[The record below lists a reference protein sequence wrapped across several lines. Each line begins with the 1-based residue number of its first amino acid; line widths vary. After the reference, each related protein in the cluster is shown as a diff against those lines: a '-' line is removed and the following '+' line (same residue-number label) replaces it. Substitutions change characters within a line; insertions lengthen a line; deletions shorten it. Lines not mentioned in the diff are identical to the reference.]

1 MALDIPPLYCPIP
14 GAVNPHIKDIN
25 ARGLEW
31 ISQFGIFDDLAYS
44 VWARYVDSYPG
55 MLPARVM
62 PHAPKG
68 PALQAAANLLFWLW
82 AFDDLACDEIPTGQP
97 ADDQILLLCDLAR
110 AAEGHSGAPANP
122 FAAALR
128 DLHRLFEAVATPTQF
143 ARWASAMHPY
153 FLANAA
159 IAVHQSRKTTTDLD
173 TYVALRIHSGAVKPT
188 LVTLDVADGY
198 ELPTAQLE
206 RPDVVALSEMVCT
219 IVGWDNDLMTYHKE
233 TMRGGADHNLVS
245 VLAESHGL
253 SAAEAVAEAIAMR
266 DRVLCLFLR
275 LRDQVTTDA
284 STELRRYVTGLE
296 AWIRG
301 HLDWGMQTARY
312 RNPADP
318 AARLYRYAGRPRTT
332 DPSPLPIPTIT
343 WWWDQLGPRSA
354 TATRWRTW
362 RTRQRTSPSA
372 STGAGSSTSW
382 GAGTSTPKARTS
394 GLGHARS
401 WPTAGCTTSSTPA
414 ATLTQE
420 KK

>member
-14 GAVNPHIKDIN
+14 GGVNPHVSDIN
-25 ARGLEW
+25 TRGLEW
-31 ISQFGIFDDLAYS
+31 ISQFGIFTGVADS
-44 VWARYVDSYPG
+44 GWAHYVDSYPG

-82 AFDDLACDEIPTGQP
+82 AFDDLACDEIPAGQP
-97 ADDQILLLCDLAR
+97 SDDQILLLCDLAR
-110 AAEGHSGAPANP
+110 VAEGRSGAPANP
-122 FAAALR
+122 FAVALR
-128 DLHRLFEAVATPTQF
+128 DLHRQFEAVATPTQV

-159 IAVHQSRKTTTDLD
+159 IAVHMSRKTSVDLD

-233 TMRGGADHNLVS
+233 TVRGGAAHNLVT

-284 STELRRYVTGLE
+284 SKELRRYVTGLE

-318 AARLYRYAGRPRTT
+318 AAGLYSYADRPRTT

-343 WWWDQLGPRSA
+343 WWWEQLRPRSA
-354 TATRWRTW
+354 TAPRWRTW
-362 RTRQRTSPSA
+362 RTRQRTSPSVSA
-372 STGAGSSTSW
+372 GAGSSTSW
-382 GAGTSTPKARTS
+382 RAGSSTKARNS
-394 GLGHARS
+394 GPAGPRS
-401 WPTAGCTTSSTPA
+401 LPTAGCATPSSAA
-414 ATLTQE
+414 ATLTRE
-420 KK
+420 HR